1 MGNRSCNNFND
12 IARSHRPIMRFIA
25 CLLML
30 LLSGP
35 TLAIETPDFEVIGE
49 IEDKVQIRQYDRF
62 TLAKVARGDLKN
74 GSDNQL
80 FREMTRAF
88 SNRSK
93 ANLEGRRWGIVLLRT
108 ALQSCSKEQ
117 WAGKAW

>member
-1 MGNRSCNNFND
+1 
-12 IARSHRPIMRFIA
+12 
-25 CLLML
+25 ML

-80 FREMTRAF
+80 FRPLADYIFGNNVREEKNCDDGT
-88 SNRSK
+88 
-93 ANLEGRRWGIVLLRT
+93 
-108 ALQSCSKEQ
+108 SCSDDGRGSGSRYGVFLAKSACKSTTTKKQ
-117 WAGKAW
+117 GYFFD